1 MINIKDIINLVK
13 FAMNFIFII
22 ITNYYQ
28 IIVSKTLY
36 LMKTNKNIIFF
47 IRGYSVNSLNT

>member
-13 FAMNFIFII
+13 FVMNFTFII

-28 IIVSKTLY
+28 IIVNKTLY
-36 LMKTNKNIIFF
+36 LMKTNKNILFF
-47 IRGYSVNSLNT
+47 VSGYSVNNLNT